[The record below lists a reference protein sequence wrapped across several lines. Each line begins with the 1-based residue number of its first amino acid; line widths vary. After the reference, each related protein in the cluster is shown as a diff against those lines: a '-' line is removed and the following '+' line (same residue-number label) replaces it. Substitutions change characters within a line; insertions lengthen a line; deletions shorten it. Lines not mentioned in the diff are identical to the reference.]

1 MPAVWLGLVA
11 AGGLLLAGCSSGG
24 GGGDGVGD
32 GNGRTAASGA
42 DSGGSSGSSEQASGK
57 DSSNTRAAEAGPL
70 TVTTARVEV
79 RRVRRTVAAVGTL
92 FGFEE
97 VTLTPKVEGRVV
109 KIACEVGDR
118 VQPGAVLLEIDP
130 TDHQLAVDESQRSLE
145 LELAKLGLES
155 VPGSE
160 FAIDNLPSVSR
171 AQLMLDNAQKR
182 FDRQRALIAKNV
194 ATQEVF
200 EMAET
205 ELKVAEAN
213 LRQMR
218 LDAQATLAAVRQ
230 RQATLEVARLRLAEA
245 RVAAPR
251 LTALPQL
258 GADPIDYVVAQRFV
272 SEGEMV
278 RAFPSTPVLEL
289 VIDRVLKLRARVP
302 ERFSSQIKVGQT
314 VEVRV
319 DAWPDTIF
327 PASVTRLSPTVDARN
342 RTFELE
348 AAVPN
353 PDRRLKAGGFAK
365 ADIVVNE
372 VAEATTIPLEALI
385 RFAGVNKVFRVD
397 KGVARETLVDLGGHG
412 PGWVEVT
419 RGLAAG
425 DEVATSGVGQLA
437 DGRKLA
443 QTPRPETPRTVAP
456 PQTDSS
462 PPSPPAKAAPPL
474 ESRPQGGDGASAP
487 AATEATP

>member
-1 MPAVWLGLVA
+1 MLPSRDLPRDLPLDLPLVA
-11 AGGLLLAGCSSGG
+11 ATCEALVGDARSGVGGRRSAVARRLAWAFLTCLAFTGCGD
-24 GGGDGVGD
+24 GGDG
-32 GNGRTAASGA
+32 AGA
-42 DSGGSSGSSEQASGK
+42 NSPASSGTEQQG
-57 DSSNTRAAEAGPL
+57 SNADAAQATPL

-109 KIACEVGDR
+109 KIGCEVGDR

-130 TDHQLAVDESQRSLE
+130 NDHQLAVDESQRSLE
-145 LELAKLGLES
+145 LELAKLGLER
-155 VPGSE
+155 VPGPE
-160 FAIDNLPSVSR
+160 FAIETLPSVIR

-182 FDRQRALIAKNV
+182 FERQRALIAKNV

-200 EMAET
+200 EQAET

-245 RVAAPR
+245 QVTAPR
-251 LTALPQL
+251 LTAMPEL
-258 GADPIDYVVAQRFV
+258 GATPVDYVVAQRLV

-289 VIDRVLKLRARVP
+289 VIDRILKLRARVP
-302 ERFSSQIKVGQT
+302 ERFSSQIKVGQL

-319 DAWPDTIF
+319 DAWPDTVF

-353 PDRRLKAGGFAK
+353 PDRRLKAGGFTK
-365 ADIVVNE
+365 AEIVVNDS
-372 VAEATTIPLEALI
+372 AEAVTVPLEALI
-385 RFAGVNKVFRVD
+385 RFAGVYTPHAENIN
-397 KGVARETLVDLGGHG
+397 L
-412 PGWVEVT
+412 
-419 RGLAAG
+419 
-425 DEVATSGVGQLA
+425 SVG
-437 DGRKLA
+437 
-443 QTPRPETPRTVAP
+443 
-456 PQTDSS
+456 
-462 PPSPPAKAAPPL
+462 
-474 ESRPQGGDGASAP
+474 
-487 AATEATP
+487 